1 MQLKS
6 GMGALAI
13 GLFMLSA
20 VDAQAQTTAIAANAS
35 GQAATSYAGASFGS
49 PIAFGADWG
58 SAGVGLFGQTLSKS
72 VTGTRGDGSVGVAF
86 GLGDA
91 DRYVGLETQVSIADL
106 SSYNGNHFG
115 DGGAL
120 GFKLHTNLGYESA
133 FAVGVIGTGRWGTEK
148 DTTRASVYAVGTK
161 AFKIGDTSPH
171 ALVISVGI
179 GDEAFQEL
187 NQSTG
192 FGKAGA
198 GVFGSM
204 AFYVT
209 PQISVIAD
217 YTGRFL
223 NAGLSVAPFKSLP
236 FTATLGGIN
245 LTNRYDTKPQVG
257 LLLGYGFHF

>member
-1 MQLKS
+1 MKQKLKA
-6 GMGALAI
+6 GTLAI
-13 GLFMLSA
+13 GLLMLTA
-20 VDAQAQTTAIAANAS
+20 VDAQAQTTTSAANAS
-35 GQAATSYAGASFGS
+35 GQAATSFAGASFGS

-58 SAGVGLFGQTLSKS
+58 SAGIGVFGQTLSKS
-72 VTGTRGDGSVGVAF
+72 VTGTRGDGSLGVAF

-120 GFKLHTNLGYESA
+120 GFKLHTNLGYDSA
-133 FAVGVIGTGRWGTEK
+133 FAVGIVGAGRWGTEK
-148 DTTRASVYAVGTK
+148 DSNKASVYAVATK
-161 AFKIGDTSPH
+161 AFRVGGTKPY
-171 ALVISVGI
+171 ALVLNLGI
-179 GDEAFQEL
+179 GDQSFQEL
-187 NQSTG
+187 DRATG
-192 FGKAGA
+192 FGKSGA

-204 AFYVT
+204 AFYIT

-245 LTNRYDTKPQVG
+245 LTNRYNTNAQVG
-257 LLLGYGFHF
+257 LTLGYGFHF